1 MRQTIKLK
9 LAYQKGHCFP
19 EEKKISSVTKDCG
32 EFTKVK
38 VIPKKTFFVTAT
50 PDEIWEQRQKVRRW
64 AARYGQ

>member
-1 MRQTIKLK
+1 MRQTVKLK

-38 VIPKKTFFVTAT
+38 VIPKKTF
-50 PDEIWEQRQKVRRW
+50 
-64 AARYGQ
+64 YGK